1 MCWNT
6 RPLRGT
12 LTMFLI
18 MTYYDDKFV
27 FSIWLTIDVKFV
39 QCLHSSRDCNWYQPR
54 TNLQWFFV
62 HIGRT
67 IEQQMTS
74 IRIWISTWIIT
85 DQSPIFGI
93 IISLPIKLPLKKTWE
108 TARIALHKPHNRRRQ
123 KRLPVPTSSRRF
135 VPKWRRNRSLSHWQV
150 CSEFFAA
157 MSQGLVAP
165 QWCLLVFKCL

>member
-93 IISLPIKLPLKKTWE
+93 IISLPIKLPLKKPGKLLASRCTNHITVGDRSVSQFRHLLADLSRNGEGTDHWA
-108 TARIALHKPHNRRRQ
+108 TGRCAQSFCCNVPRVGCP
-123 KRLPVPTSSRRF
+123 PVMF
-135 VPKWRRNRSLSHWQV
+135 VG
-150 CSEFFAA
+150 F
-157 MSQGLVAP
+157 
-165 QWCLLVFKCL
+165 